1 MQERVSLL
9 GSVSHERVRDILVT
23 GDIFLNSSLTEAFC
37 MAIVEAASCGLQVVS
52 TNVGGI
58 PEVLPLDLIW
68 LSDPSVDGLIQS
80 VEKAIDDKLKGNV
93 VDPFDAH
100 ARIKSYYQWDDI
112 AKRTLKV
119 YNAVTMSAKDGDRSI
134 ISEKDGDRS
143 TISKDEDLKIR
154 LRKLYS
160 CGPIFGAVFV
170 IIGLI
175 EHLLSLI
182 YEWYIP
188 EDSIDRVLDMKFPHD
203 ADAQDQSRKMVTRS
217 RSRGEGIVCLERKVN
232 S

>member
-1 MQERVSLL
+1 
-9 GSVSHERVRDILVT
+9 
-23 GDIFLNSSLTEAFC
+23 

-80 VEKAIDDKLKGNV
+80 VEKAIGDKLAGNV

-119 YNAVTMSAKDGDRSI
+119 YNTVTIGAKCGDRSI
-134 ISEKDGDRS
+134 IAEKDGDFS
-143 TISKDEDLKIR
+143 IISRDEDLKIR

-188 EDSIDRVLDMKFPHD
+188 KDSIDRVLDMKFPRD
-203 ADAQDQSRKMVTRS
+203 AHAQDESSKRVTRS
-217 RSRGEGIVCLERKVN
+217 RSKGEGVVSLERKRN

>member
-119 YNAVTMSAKDGDRSI
+119 YNAVTMSAKDGDRS
-134 ISEKDGDRS
+134 

-217 RSRGEGIVCLERKVN
+217 RSRGEEIVSLQRKGN